1 MDKPTPIPISKS
13 VRAAQYVRMSTE
25 HQQYSTE
32 NQAEVIAR
40 YAAEHGMEI
49 VATYEDSGKSGLTL
63 TGREELKKLLADAE
77 SGSADFSVVLVYDV
91 SRWGRFLD
99 ADESAYHEYVCKRA
113 GVSVHYPAEQFKN
126 DGSPISEDAGPDM
139 TIDALMSVIAY
150 FRITRARAKE
160 ILREVEHAVDDWR
173 MTGHSIGMS
182 DEELEPFVDAFEH
195 GERDAAKKLF

>member
-63 TGREELKKLLADAE
+63 TGREELKRLLADAE
-77 SGSADFSVVLVYDV
+77 SGTADFSVILVYDV

-113 GVSVHYPAEQFKN
+113 GVGVHYPAEQFKN
-126 DGSPISEDAGPDM
+126 DGSPISTLIKAVKRTMAAEYSRELSVKVFAGQCRLIELGYRQGGMAGYGLRRQLVAMEEPQRNCLAKDNK
-139 TIDALMSVIAY
+139 
-150 FRITRARAKE
+150 RASRQIE
-160 ILREVEHAVDDWR
+160 
-173 MTGHSIGMS
+173 
-182 DEELEPFVDAFEH
+182 
-195 GERDAAKKLF
+195 

>member
-63 TGREELKKLLADAE
+63 TGREELKSLLADAE
-77 SGSADFSVVLVYDV
+77 SGTADFSVILVYDV
-91 SRWGRFLD
+91 SGCGRPWMRTKTLTTICL
-99 ADESAYHEYVCKRA
+99 HEG
-113 GVSVHYPAEQFKN
+113 GVGVHYPPSSSK
-126 DGSPISEDAGPDM
+126 M
-139 TIDALMSVIAY
+139 M
-150 FRITRARAKE
+150 
-160 ILREVEHAVDDWR
+160 
-173 MTGHSIGMS
+173 
-182 DEELEPFVDAFEH
+182 
-195 GERDAAKKLF
+195 AAQYRR